1 MIRSGNWTTIER
13 LPEIPGVAKMTGNG
27 FWLDGKFYPSSP
39 STAKVGKMT
48 SCSSPNVCPAIP
60 KASLKNRGEF

>member
-27 FWLDGKFYPSSP
+27 FWLDGKFYP
-39 STAKVGKMT
+39 TAKAMEARRAATGTGAVYDSAAPQG
-48 SCSSPNVCPAIP
+48 VCQ
-60 KASLKNRGEF
+60 KGFS